1 MYTKKIDI
9 CIYIFI
15 YTVYTWLSTTDTLKI
30 QRLCYRVKPVFHR
43 SLGAQNQ
50 RLWSAKKIWSGR
62 VHVQRDSCSSTAPC
76 VLKKG
81 DRPRWPGRSC
91 QWGCDLFKKS
101 IVGKDGEHQIGCECL
116 SLADQEHT
124 ACFFSNQTERERIM
138 FSTTV
143 TMFSQIERYVQKP
156 CVAATWE
163 TWQMRRKDTS
173 FFFFFNNT
181 GSED

>member
-124 ACFFSNQTERERIM
+124 ACFFSNQTERENNVQYHSYNVQSNRTIRTEAM
-138 FSTTV
+138 CRRHLRNLADETK
-143 TMFSQIERYVQKP
+143 RY
-156 CVAATWE
+156 
-163 TWQMRRKDTS
+163 
-173 FFFFFNNT
+173 FFFFFQ
-181 GSED
+181 